1 MRISDLPPFLRVE
14 QAQELTQLGRTQIY
28 EQTRRWLDSGGKEGI
43 PAVRFGRC
51 VRIPTAPLLAL
62 AGLDGTASGSDAD
75 DR

>member
-1 MRISDLPPFLRVE
+1 MRLSDLPPFLRVE

-51 VRIPTAPLLAL
+51 VRIPTAALLAL
-62 AGLDGTASGSDAD
+62 AGLDDAASGASDG
-75 DR
+75 

>member
-1 MRISDLPPFLRVE
+1 MRLSDLPPFLRVE

-51 VRIPTAPLLAL
+51 VRIPTAAL
-62 AGLDGTASGSDAD
+62 AGLDDAAAGAS

>member
-1 MRISDLPPFLRVE
+1 MRLSDLPPFLRVE

-28 EQTRRWLDSGGKEGI
+28 EQARRWLDSGGKEGI

-51 VRIPTAPLLAL
+51 VRIPTAALLAL
-62 AGLDGTASGSDAD
+62 AGLDDAAPGAS

>member
-1 MRISDLPPFLRVE
+1 MRLSDLPPFLRVE

-28 EQTRRWLDSGGKEGI
+28 EQARRWLDSGGKEGI

-51 VRIPTAPLLAL
+51 VRIPTAALLAL
-62 AGLDGTASGSDAD
+62 AGLDAAAPGAS

>member
-1 MRISDLPPFLRVE
+1 MRLSDLPPFLRVE

-28 EQTRRWLDSGGKEGI
+28 EQARRWLDSGGKEGI

-51 VRIPTAPLLAL
+51 VRIPTAALLAL
-62 AGLDGTASGSDAD
+62 AGLDDAGPGAS